1 MHPRFPM
8 PNPGPHGILSPIS
21 HLINNSNDANTSEI
35 IDSSNSTSYDAV
47 VSPVPNGKK
56 FRKISNK

>member
-1 MHPRFPM
+1 M